1 MSTKF
6 KSYALAV
13 AAFAMMAATASAQVT
28 TVEGVVK
35 DEKGAVVQGAIIHL
49 TRTDI
54 KGNYTTKTDKKGHYG
69 HYGLPIG
76 TYDITLEVNGKVVD
90 SVKAV
95 RTTLSGIPPLNFD
108 IKPPQQAATAAGG
121 QPTAP
126 PPEVIQKMSK
136 EDRAKY
142 EKANKDKEAQIA
154 KNKALNDT
162 YNAGRDALNFVD
174 PATNKPAPKY
184 DVAVENLKKAS
195 DMDPSQN
202 VIWSQLAEAYMGLGS
217 TKTGDEQTAAYQSGL
232 DAYKK
237 AIEQKPED
245 AALENNYGLALVKAK
260 KPAEAQEALNK
271 AAEIDPSNAV
281 RYYYNLGAVLV
292 NANQADAAA
301 TAFKK
306 AIASFDAIKAAGTPP
321 PDIVRNYADA
331 NYQYGIVLLG
341 KANTDATTGKVTPV
355 PGTIEAFNAYLQFA
369 PDGQFADSAK
379 GMISTIGGTVATT
392 YQNPDGEKNSKKKVK
407 K

>member
-1 MSTKF
+1 MSNKF
-6 KSYALAV
+6 KNFALAA
-13 AAFAMMAATASAQVT
+13 AAFVVMAGTAAAQVT

-35 DEKGAVVQGAIIHL
+35 DEKGAPVQGAIIHL

-54 KGNYTTKTDKKGHYG
+54 KGSYTTKSDKKGHYG

-90 SVKAV
+90 SINKV
-95 RTTLSGIPPLNFD
+95 RTTLAGIPPINFD
-108 IKPPQQAATAAGG
+108 MKPPQQAGAPG
-121 QPTAP
+121 QSAAP
-126 PPEVIQKMSK
+126 PPEVLQKMSK

-154 KNKALNDT
+154 KNKELNDT
-162 YNAGRDALNFVD
+162 YNAGKDALN
-174 PATNKPAPKY
+174 NKQY
-184 DVAVENLKKAS
+184 DAAVESLKKAS
-195 DMDPSQN
+195 TIDPSQN
-202 VIWSQLAEAYMGLGS
+202 VIWTQLAEAYMGLGS
-217 TKTGDEQTAAYQSGL
+217 TKTGDEQMTAYNSGL

-245 AALENNYGLALVKAK
+245 AALQNNYGLALVKAK
-260 KPAEAQEALNK
+260 KPTEAQEALNK

-292 NANQADAAA
+292 NSNQTEAAA
-301 TAFKK
+301 TAFQK

-321 PDIVRNYADA
+321 EDIVRNYADA

-341 KANTDATTGKVTPV
+341 KANTDAATGKVTPV
-355 PGTIEAFNAYLQFA
+355 PGTIEAFNTYLQYA
-369 PDGQFADSAK
+369 PTGQFADSAK
-379 GMISTIGGTVATT
+379 GMLETIGGTVSTT
-392 YQNPDGEKNSKKKVK
+392 YKNPDAEKKDTKKKTTK

>member
-6 KSYALAV
+6 KN
-13 AAFAMMAATASAQVT
+13 FAMATAALILLTATASAQVT
-28 TVEGVVK
+28 TLEGVVK
-35 DEKGAVVQGAIIHL
+35 DDKGAPVQGAIIHM

-76 TYDITLEVNGKVVD
+76 TYDITVEVNGKVVD
-90 SVKAV
+90 GMNKI

-108 IKPPQQAATAAGG
+108 LKPPQQATAGG
-121 QPTAP
+121 QAAP
-126 PPEVIQKMSK
+126 PPKEVLQKMSK
-136 EDRAKY
+136 EDREKY

-162 YNAGRDALNFVD
+162 YNAGRDALN
-174 PATNKPAPKY
+174 AKQY
-184 DVAVENLKKAS
+184 DVAVDNLKKAS
-195 DMDPSQN
+195 EMDPSQN
-202 VIWSQLAEAYMGLGS
+202 VIWTQLAEAYMGLGS
-217 TKTGDEQTAAYQSGL
+217 TKTGDEQMATYQLGL

-292 NANQADAAA
+292 NSNQPEAAA
-301 TAFKK
+301 TAFQK
-306 AIASFDAIKAAGTPP
+306 AISSFDAIKAAGTPP

-331 NYQYGIVLLG
+331 NYQYGITLLS
-341 KANTDATTGKVTPV
+341 KASTDAATGKVTPV
-355 PGTIEAFNAYLQFA
+355 PGTVEAFNAYLQYA
-369 PDGQFADSAK
+369 PDGPFADSAK
-379 GMISTIGGTVATT
+379 GMIATIGGTVATT
-392 YQNPDGEKNSKKKVK
+392 YQNPDAEKKKTK
-407 K
+407 KKP

>member
-1 MSTKF
+1 MSTKL
-6 KSYALAV
+6 KSLALTA
-13 AAFAMMAATASAQVT
+13 AAFAFMAATASAQVT

-35 DEKGAVVQGAIIHL
+35 DEKGAPVQGAIIHL
-49 TRTDI
+49 ARTDI

-90 SVKAV
+90 SVSKV
-95 RTTLSGIPPLNFD
+95 RTTLAGIPPINFD
-108 IKPPQQAATAAGG
+108 LKPPQAAGQAG
-121 QPTAP
+121 QPAAP
-126 PPEVIQKMSK
+126 PKEVLQKMSK
-136 EDRAKY
+136 EDREKY
-142 EKANKDKEAQIA
+142 EKANKEKEAQIA

-162 YNAGRDALNFVD
+162 YNAGRDALN
-174 PATNKPAPKY
+174 NKQY
-184 DVAVENLKKAS
+184 DAAIESLKKAS
-195 DMDPSQN
+195 EIDPSQN
-202 VIWSQLAEAYMGLGS
+202 VIWTQLAEAYMGLGS
-217 TKTGDEQTAAYQSGL
+217 TKTGDEQMAAYNSGL

-245 AALENNYGLALVKAK
+245 AALMNNYGLALVKAK

-292 NANQADAAA
+292 NSNQSDAAA

-321 PDIVRNYADA
+321 ADIVRNYADA
-331 NYQYGIVLLG
+331 NYQYGIVLLS
-341 KANTDATTGKVTPV
+341 KASTDAATGKVTPV
-355 PGTIEAFNAYLQFA
+355 PGTVEAFNTYLQYA

-379 GMISTIGGTVATT
+379 GMIATIGGTVATT
-392 YQNPDGEKNSKKKVK
+392 YQNPEAEKNAQKKKK

>member
-1 MSTKF
+1 MRIKF
-6 KSYALAV
+6 KHFALA
-13 AAFAMMAATASAQVT
+13 ATAFLLLTATASAQVT
-28 TVEGVVK
+28 TIEGVVK
-35 DEKGAVVQGAIIHL
+35 DEKGQPVQGAIVHM

-90 SVKAV
+90 SISKV
-95 RTTLSGIPPLNFD
+95 RTTLAGIPPLNFD
-108 IKPPQQAATAAGG
+108 LKPPQAAGAQTG
-121 QPTAP
+121 P
-126 PPEVIQKMSK
+126 PPKEVLQKMSK
-136 EDRAKY
+136 EDRDKY
-142 EKANKDKEAQIA
+142 EKANKDREAQMA

-162 YNAGRDALNFVD
+162 YNAGRDALT
-174 PATNKPAPKY
+174 AKQY
-184 DVAVENLKKAS
+184 DVAVDNLKKAA

-202 VIWSQLAEAYMGLGS
+202 VIWTQLAEAYMGLGG

-260 KPAEAQEALNK
+260 KPQEAQEALNK
-271 AAEIDPSNAV
+271 AAEIDPANAV

-292 NANQADAAA
+292 NANQPDAAA

-306 AIASFDAIKAAGTPP
+306 AIASFDAIKAAGTPA
-321 PDIVRNYADA
+321 PDIVKNYADA
-331 NYQYGIVLLG
+331 NYQYGITLLS
-341 KANTDATTGKVTPV
+341 KANTDAATGKVTPV
-355 PGTIEAFNAYLQFA
+355 PGTVEAFNTYLQYA
-369 PDGQFADSAK
+369 PDGQFAESAK
-379 GMISTIGGTVATT
+379 GMIATIGGTVATS
-392 YQNPDGEKNSKKKVK
+392 YQNPDGEKKKATKKKQ
-407 K
+407 

>member
-1 MSTKF
+1 MSNKF
-6 KSYALAV
+6 KNFALAA
-13 AAFAMMAATASAQVT
+13 AAFVVMAGTAAAQVT

-35 DEKGAVVQGAIIHL
+35 DEKGAPVQGAIIHL

-54 KGNYTTKTDKKGHYG
+54 KGSYTTKSDKKGHYG

-90 SVKAV
+90 TVNKV
-95 RTTLSGIPPLNFD
+95 RTTLAGIPPINFD
-108 IKPPQQAATAAGG
+108 LKPPQQAGTPAA
-121 QPTAP
+121 AP
-126 PPEVIQKMSK
+126 PPEVLQKMSK

-154 KNKALNDT
+154 KNKELNDT
-162 YNAGRDALNFVD
+162 YNAGKDALN
-174 PATNKPAPKY
+174 NKQY
-184 DVAVENLKKAS
+184 DAAVESLKKAS
-195 DMDPSQN
+195 TIDPSQN
-202 VIWSQLAEAYMGLGS
+202 VIWTQLAEAYMGLGS
-217 TKTGDEQTAAYQSGL
+217 TKTGDEQMAAYNSGL

-245 AALENNYGLALVKAK
+245 AALQNNYGLALVKAK

-292 NANQADAAA
+292 NSNQTEAAA
-301 TAFKK
+301 TAFQK
-306 AIASFDAIKAAGTPP
+306 AIASFDAVKAAGTPP
-321 PDIVRNYADA
+321 EDIVKNYADA

-341 KANTDATTGKVTPV
+341 KANTDAATGKVTPV
-355 PGTIEAFNAYLQFA
+355 PGTIEAFNTYLQYA
-369 PDGQFADSAK
+369 PTGQFADSAK
-379 GMISTIGGTVATT
+379 GMLETIGGTVATT
-392 YQNPDGEKNSKKKVK
+392 YKNPDAEKKDKKKTTK

>member
-1 MSTKF
+1 MSNRF
-6 KSYALAV
+6 KNFGLAA
-13 AAFAMMAATASAQVT
+13 AAFVVMAGTAAAQVT

-35 DEKGAVVQGAIIHL
+35 DEKGAPLQGAIIHL

-54 KGNYTTKTDKKGHYG
+54 KGNYTTKSDKKGHYG

-90 SVKAV
+90 TVNKV
-95 RTTLSGIPPLNFD
+95 RTTLSGIPPINFD
-108 IKPPQQAATAAGG
+108 MKPPQQAPVAG

-126 PPEVIQKMSK
+126 PPPEVLQKMSK

-142 EKANKDKEAQIA
+142 EKANKEKEAQMA
-154 KNKALNDT
+154 KNKELNDT
-162 YNAGRDALNFVD
+162 YNAGRDALT
-174 PATNKPAPKY
+174 AKQY
-184 DVAVENLKKAS
+184 DAAVEALKKAATI
-195 DMDPSQN
+195 DPSQN
-202 VIWSQLAEAYMGLGS
+202 VIWTQLAEAYMGLGK
-217 TKTGDEQTAAYQSGL
+217 TKTGDEQMAAYNSGL

-245 AALENNYGLALVKAK
+245 AALQNNYGLALVQAK
-260 KPAEAQEALNK
+260 KPTEAQEALNK

-292 NANQADAAA
+292 NSNQTEAAA
-301 TAFKK
+301 TAFQK
-306 AIASFDAIKAAGTPP
+306 AMTSFDAIKAAGTPP
-321 PDIVRNYADA
+321 EDIVRNYADA

-341 KANTDATTGKVTPV
+341 KANTDAATGKVTPV
-355 PGTIEAFNAYLQFA
+355 PGTIEAFQAYLQYA
-369 PDGQFADSAK
+369 PTGQFADSAK
-379 GMISTIGGTVATT
+379 GMLETIGGTVSTN
-392 YQNPDGEKNSKKKVK
+392 YKNPDAEKKDTKKKTK

>member
-1 MSTKF
+1 MSRKLKNF
-6 KSYALAV
+6 ALA
-13 AAFAMMAATASAQVT
+13 ASAFLVLAATASAQVT
-28 TVEGVVK
+28 TLEGVVK
-35 DEKGAVVQGAIIHL
+35 DDKGAPVQGAIIHMV
-49 TRTDI
+49 RTDI
-54 KGNYTTKTDKKGHYG
+54 KGNYTTKSDKKGHYG

-76 TYDITLEVNGKVVD
+76 TYDVTLEVDGKVVD
-90 SVKAV
+90 SVPKV
-95 RTTLSGIPPLNFD
+95 RTTLAGIPPLNFNLR
-108 IKPPQQAATAAGG
+108 PPQQAAAAGG
-121 QPTAP
+121 ASAPAAAPTK
-126 PPEVIQKMSK
+126 EVLEKMSAA
-136 EDRAKY
+136 DRAKY
-142 EKANKDKEAQIA
+142 EKANKDREAVMA

-162 YNAGRDALNFVD
+162 YNAGRDALN
-174 PATNKPAPKY
+174 AKQY

-195 DMDPSQN
+195 EIDASQN
-202 VIWSQLAEAYMGLGS
+202 VIWTQLAEAYMGLGK

-245 AALENNYGLALVKAK
+245 AALENNYGLALVQAK

-292 NANQADAAA
+292 NANQAEPAAI
-301 TAFKK
+301 AFKK

-321 PDIVRNYADA
+321 ADIVKNYADA
-331 NYQYGIVLLG
+331 NYQYGITLLS
-341 KANTDATTGKVTPV
+341 KAATDPATGKVTPV
-355 PGTIEAFNAYLQFA
+355 PGTVEAFNTYLQYA

-379 GMISTIGGTVATT
+379 GMIATIGGTVSTT
-392 YQNPDGEKNSKKKVK
+392 YQNPDAATKKKK

>member
-1 MSTKF
+1 MSNKF
-6 KSYALAV
+6 KSFALAA
-13 AAFAMMAATASAQVT
+13 AAFVVMAGTASAQVT

-35 DEKGAVVQGAIIHL
+35 DEKGAPVVGAIVHL

-54 KGNYTTKTDKKGHYG
+54 KGSYTTKSDKKGHYG

-90 SVKAV
+90 TVNKV
-95 RTTLSGIPPLNFD
+95 RTTLAGIPPLNFD
-108 IKPPQQAATAAGG
+108 LKPPQQAAAAG
-121 QPTAP
+121 QPAAPP
-126 PPEVIQKMSK
+126 PPEVLQKMSK

-154 KNKALNDT
+154 KNKELNDT
-162 YNAGRDALNFVD
+162 YNAGKDALN
-174 PATNKPAPKY
+174 NKQY
-184 DVAVENLKKAS
+184 DAAVESLKKAS
-195 DMDPSQN
+195 TIDPTQN
-202 VIWSQLAEAYMGLGS
+202 VIWTQLAEAYMGLGS
-217 TKTGDEQTAAYQSGL
+217 TKTGDEQMAAYNSGL

-245 AALENNYGLALVKAK
+245 AALQNNYGLALVKAK

-292 NANQADAAA
+292 NSNQTEAAA
-301 TAFKK
+301 IAFQK
-306 AIASFDAIKAAGTPP
+306 AMSSFDAIKAAGTPP
-321 PDIVRNYADA
+321 EDIVRNYADA

-341 KANTDATTGKVTPV
+341 KANTDAATGKVTPV
-355 PGTIEAFNAYLQFA
+355 PGTIEAFNTYLQYA
-369 PDGQFADSAK
+369 PTGQFAESAK
-379 GMISTIGGTVATT
+379 GMIDTIGGTVATT
-392 YQNPDGEKNSKKKVK
+392 YKNPDAEKKDAKKKTK

>member
-1 MSTKF
+1 MSNKL
-6 KSYALAV
+6 KSFSLAA
-13 AAFAMMAATASAQVT
+13 AAFVLMAGTAAAQVT

-35 DEKGAVVQGAIIHL
+35 DEKGAPVQGAIIHL

-54 KGNYTTKTDKKGHYG
+54 KGNYTTKSDKKGHYG

-76 TYDITLEVNGKVVD
+76 MYDISIEVNGKTVD
-90 SVKAV
+90 GQSIKGVKTSLA
-95 RTTLSGIPPLNFD
+95 GIPPINFD
-108 IKPPQQAATAAGG
+108 LKPPQQATAAGG
-121 QPTAP
+121 QSTAP
-126 PPEVIQKMSK
+126 PPEVLQKMSK

-162 YNAGRDALNFVD
+162 YNAGRDAL
-174 PATNKPAPKY
+174 TNKQY
-184 DVAVENLKKAS
+184 DAAVDSLKKAA

-202 VIWSQLAEAYMGLGS
+202 VIWTQLAEAYMGLGS
-217 TKTGDEQTAAYQSGL
+217 TKTGDEQMAAYNSGL

-245 AALENNYGLALVKAK
+245 AALMNNYGLALVKAK

-271 AAEIDPSNAV
+271 AADIDPSNAV
-281 RYYYNLGAVLV
+281 RYYYNLGAVLI
-292 NANQADAAA
+292 NSNQTDAAGI
-301 TAFKK
+301 AFQK
-306 AIASFDAIKAAGTPP
+306 AITSFDAIKAAGAPP
-321 PDIVRNYADA
+321 ADIVRNYADA

-341 KANTDATTGKVTPV
+341 KANTDAATGKVTPV
-355 PGTIEAFNAYLQFA
+355 PGTIEAFNAYLQYA

-379 GMISTIGGTVATT
+379 GMIATIGGTVATT
-392 YQNPDGEKNSKKKVK
+392 YANPDGEKKDAKKTKKK
-407 K
+407 

>member
-1 MSTKF
+1 MSTRF
-6 KSYALAV
+6 KSFALAA
-13 AAFAMMAATASAQVT
+13 AAFVVLAGTASAQVT

-54 KGNYTTKTDKKGHYG
+54 KGNYTTKSDKKGHYG

-76 TYDITLEVNGKVVD
+76 TYDISIEVNGKIIEGQTI
-90 SVKAV
+90 KGV
-95 RTTLSGIPPLNFD
+95 RTTLAGIPPINFD
-108 IKPPQQAATAAGG
+108 LKPPQQAAGG
-121 QPTAP
+121 QTGPP
-126 PPEVIQKMSK
+126 PPEVLQKMSK

-142 EKANKDKEAQIA
+142 EKANKDREAQMA

-162 YNAGRDALNFVD
+162 YNAGRDAL
-174 PATNKPAPKY
+174 TNKQY
-184 DVAVENLKKAS
+184 DAAVDSLKKAAEI
-195 DMDPSQN
+195 DPSQN
-202 VIWSQLAEAYMGLGS
+202 VIWTQLAEAYMGLGS
-217 TKTGDEQTAAYQSGL
+217 TKTGDEQMAAYQSGL

-245 AALENNYGLALVKAK
+245 AALMNNYGLALVKAK

-292 NANQADAAA
+292 NSNQSEAAGI
-301 TAFKK
+301 AFQK
-306 AIASFDAIKAAGTPP
+306 AITSFDAIKAAGNPP

-331 NYQYGIVLLG
+331 NYQYGIVLLS
-341 KANTDATTGKVTPV
+341 KAATDAATGKVTPV
-355 PGTIEAFNAYLQFA
+355 PGTVEAFNAYLQYA
-369 PDGQFADSAK
+369 PDGPFADSAK
-379 GMISTIGGTVATT
+379 GMIATIGGTVSTT
-392 YQNPDGEKNSKKKVK
+392 YQNPDAEKGKKKTK

>member
-1 MSTKF
+1 MSTRIKR
-6 KSYALAV
+6 YALA
-13 AAFAMMAATASAQVT
+13 AAAILLMAGTASAQVT

-35 DEKGAVVQGAIIHL
+35 DEKGAPVQGAIIHL

-54 KGNYTTKTDKKGHYG
+54 KGNYTTKSDKKGHYG

-90 SVKAV
+90 SMNKV
-95 RTTLSGIPPLNFD
+95 RTTLAGIPPINFALR
-108 IKPPQQAATAAGG
+108 PPQQAAAAGG
-121 QPTAP
+121 QPQAP
-126 PPEVIQKMSK
+126 PPEVLQKMSK

-162 YNAGRDALNFVD
+162 YNAGRDAL
-174 PATNKPAPKY
+174 AAKQY
-184 DVAVENLKKAS
+184 DVAIDNLKKAS
-195 DMDPSQN
+195 EMDPSQN
-202 VIWSQLAEAYMGLGS
+202 VIWTQLAEAYMGLGS
-217 TKTGDEQTAAYQSGL
+217 TKTGDEQMAAYQSGL

-281 RYYYNLGAVLV
+281 RYYYNLGAVLI
-292 NANQADAAA
+292 NSNQTEPAGI
-301 TAFKK
+301 AFQK

-321 PDIVRNYADA
+321 ADIVRNYADA

-341 KANTDATTGKVTPV
+341 KANTDAATGKVTPV
-355 PGTIEAFNAYLQFA
+355 PGTIEAFNAYLQYA

-379 GMISTIGGTVATT
+379 GMIATIGGTVATT
-392 YQNPDGEKNSKKKVK
+392 YQNPDAEKNAKKKK